1 LQKREDLLLSLQL
14 ELPRGEIYFPFAYYS
29 TWSEGVQRFYLGL
42 KRDKLQKSIY
52 PLEGSLS
59 IGRSAENDI
68 TLVDWEVSRTHARV
82 TFQKGAWIVE
92 DLGSANGIIFA
103 GKRVTAKDLKSG
115 DRFHIGGAEFIFM
128 EESGLEDTR
137 KTSDTIEIFASL
149 IKYQTPLLDSSRQ
162 NSGFMRLQ
170 GALLSTPIFGSL
182 AKKELRD
189 LEDITNLHFFNTG
202 QLIFR
207 EGDPG
212 RSIYLILDGQVKVF
226 TKDYQGEEFQL
237 ATLGSNH
244 FFGEM
249 AFLTGKPRS
258 SSVATVQESLLG
270 EISYNNMRRL
280 MMRYPQVKLVLVK
293 YYKERVEDSRKKR
306 AQANIKER
314 RQQPRLKER
323 LLVTFGVWPMEN
335 LPAEM
340 INHTY
345 KATSSD
351 ISLSGMMLEVMG
363 PAMEAF
369 RAGFRLQLEIQL
381 PSRFGVV
388 ETEATVRHVTR
399 DKNIVRLG
407 LDFADTEEEDKKKLQ
422 DFIYGQ
428 THNIE

>member
-1 LQKREDLLLSLQL
+1 
-14 ELPRGEIYFPFAYYS
+14 
-29 TWSEGVQRFYLGL
+29 
-42 KRDKLQKSIY
+42 
-52 PLEGSLS
+52 
-59 IGRSAENDI
+59 
-68 TLVDWEVSRTHARV
+68 
-82 TFQKGAWIVE
+82 
-92 DLGSANGIIFA
+92 
-103 GKRVTAKDLKSG
+103 
-115 DRFHIGGAEFIFM
+115 M